1 MGLWLDKVFY
11 DSRFVVCGDDLF
23 HRVFE
28 WARLAVLATAIL
40 HVRTV
45 DIMSDGANYFDTFCF
60 CLMILL
66 GNLLTWF
73 KYLEIYFFGVGQA
86 VIKSEAVRW
95 IKVTLPFVGLV
106 LVATI
111 LSGLKFYNHSEEN
124 EKYHSS
130 AVEDYTNS
138 SYTSGKDEYHDDE
151 DHRRILA
158 GDSGASSYSTAESY
172 DLPIYLLLTGYILR
186 WLYLTV
192 NIFCCLPTDGSHKD
206 L

>member
-73 KYLEIYFFGVGQA
+73 KYIEIYFFGVGQA
-86 VIKSEAVRW
+86 VIKSESLRW
-95 IKVTLPFVGLV
+95 IKVTAPFVGLV
-106 LVATI
+106 LAATI
-111 LSGLKFYNHSEEN
+111 VSGLKFYNHTEKN
-124 EKYHSS
+124 ETHFSS
-130 AVEDYTNS
+130 AVEDITNS
-138 SYTSGKDEYHDDE
+138 SYPISEDDD
-151 DHRRILA
+151 DHHRILA
-158 GDSGASSYSTAESY
+158 GASGASSYSTAESY
-172 DLPIYLLLTGYILR
+172 DLPMYLLLGGYILR
-186 WLYLTV
+186 WLYLVV
-192 NIFCCLPTDGSHKD
+192 NIVYCQPTDGSHKD